1 MQQLL
6 LPTDSLFTDRPA
18 VSLDEAR
25 GAHCRGAVVFPRQ
38 TDSLPETADTIC
50 RVYHQDKF
58 LMLGQVRELDKERFG
73 SVCIQKTSDKFLHTN
88 RNGELKM
95 ENG

>member
-18 VSLDEAR
+18 VSLTDE
-25 GAHCRGAVVFPRQ
+25 GAERIARGAVVFPRQ

-58 LMLGQVRELDKERFG
+58 LMLGQARDAGHGRRR
-73 SVCIQKTSDKFLHTN
+73 VCLY
-88 RNGELKM
+88 
-95 ENG
+95 